1 MLLWVMGGGGDL
13 TTLAHFQESKM
24 SPGLFQDFSGWT
36 NIVEWLWL
44 RVPNQDGPRLNSMDG
59 QISISVL
66 WNLCLE
72 SVEDIKFRDLV
83 EDSDTG
89 SLSSVTV
96 RIEYFFAFQFWYW
109 ELCVENRWGEC
120 RKQCFV
126 NFCSLVVL

>member
-1 MLLWVMGGGGDL
+1 
-13 TTLAHFQESKM
+13 M

-36 NIVEWLWL
+36 NIVERLWL
-44 RVPNQDGPRLNSMDG
+44 RVPNQDGPRLNPMDG

-96 RIEYFFAFQFWYW
+96 WAEYVFAF
-109 ELCVENRWGEC
+109 
-120 RKQCFV
+120 
-126 NFCSLVVL
+126 